1 MVRDGRVVLSNVVYT
16 QIPLHQ
22 PYGGVV
28 PEIASRAHIEKIS
41 QVVGEALKG
50 QTVDAVAVTYGPG
63 LAPALIVGLNAAK
76 GLAKALGVPLIGI
89 NHIEAHLHSP
99 FLFDGGEKTPDGFSP
114 LDACPA
120 LGLAVSGGNT
130 VWIDMPEY
138 GKYEVIGET
147 LDDAAGEA
155 FDKAAKL
162 LGLGYPGGLK
172 IDRISAAFRE
182 RFPNELLIP
191 FPKGRP
197 RDGVTALA
205 GLPAELCVSFSGLK
219 TALLRHVQRNPGLV
233 PPQGEEQDFG
243 GFSVTPAVAH
253 VVASYQEAIV
263 QAVAD
268 RTRVALKRRRY
279 KAFVLGGGVS
289 LNSRIRAVLGKVC
302 AADYKFQIVNLYKL
316 HTGKAKRVGAERGTR
331 CEYTHGSVP
340 SKPWRAHCGL
350 PLPPCGLICRKAPNK
365 PDTAEAFQAAQGL
378 TYSVLWS
385 KYNPA
390 FHGHQGT
397 LPGDAELGAERGPVV
412 RHRLYEHAMRGTFHG
427 NGSNGARC
435 RRGKGRREPHG
446 AWQTPRGNLR

>member
-1 MVRDGRVVLSNVVYT
+1 MNILGIETSCDETAAAVVKDGREVLSNVVYT

-41 QVVGEALKG
+41 QVIGSALDSL
-50 QTVDAVAVTYGPG
+50 TPPLTHSPNRIDAVAVTYGPG

-76 GLAKALGVPLIGI
+76 GLAKSLGVPLIAV

-99 FLFDGGEKTPDGFSP
+99 FIYDSPD
-114 LDACPA
+114 DAAAQLSDPREIGPM

-138 GKYEVIGET
+138 GKYKVIGET

-172 IDRISAAFRE
+172 IDRISAAYRE
-182 RFPNELLIP
+182 RFPNEPLVP

-219 TALLRHVQRNPGLV
+219 TALLRHVQHNPSLV
-233 PPQGEEQDFG
+233 ESQEGVQDFG
-243 GFSVTPAVAH
+243 GYDVTPEVAH

-263 QAVAD
+263 QAIAD
-268 RTRVALKRRRY
+268 RTRAALRRNSY

-289 LNSRIRAVLGKVC
+289 LNSRVRAVLTKVC
-302 AADYKFQIVNLYKL
+302 SAAHVPLLMAKPKF
-316 HTGKAKRVGAERGTR
+316 TGDNGAM
-331 CEYTHGSVP
+331 V
-340 SKPWRAHCGL
+340 AGL
-350 PLPPCGLICRKAPNK
+350 
-365 PDTAEAFQAAQGL
+365 AF
-378 TYSVLWS
+378 YRRNVS
-385 KYNPA
+385 
-390 FHGHQGT
+390 
-397 LPGDAELGAERGPVV
+397 GDAAFRADVSPSLQVGLA
-412 RHRLYEHAMRGTFHG
+412 
-427 NGSNGARC
+427 
-435 RRGKGRREPHG
+435 
-446 AWQTPRGNLR
+446 

>member
-1 MVRDGRVVLSNVVYT
+1 MNIIGIETSCDETAAAVVKDGREVLSNVVYT

-41 QVVGEALKG
+41 QVIGSALDSL
-50 QTVDAVAVTYGPG
+50 TPPLTHSPNRIDAVAVTYGPG

-76 GLAKALGVPLIGI
+76 GLAKSLGVPLIAV

-99 FLFDGGEKTPDGFSP
+99 FIYDSPD
-114 LDACPA
+114 DAAARLPDPREIGPM

-172 IDRISAAFRE
+172 IDRISAAYRE
-182 RFPNELLIP
+182 RFPNEPLVP

-205 GLPAELCVSFSGLK
+205 GLSAELCVSFSGLK
-219 TALLRHVQRNPGLV
+219 TALLRHVQHNPSLV
-233 PPQGEEQDFG
+233 ESQEGAQDFG
-243 GFSVTPAVAH
+243 GYDVTPEVAH

-263 QAVAD
+263 QAIAD
-268 RTRVALKRRRY
+268 RTRAALRRSSY

-289 LNSRIRAVLGKVC
+289 LNSRVRAVLTKVC
-302 AADYKFQIVNLYKL
+302 SAAHVPLLMAKPKF
-316 HTGKAKRVGAERGTR
+316 TGDNGAM
-331 CEYTHGSVP
+331 V
-340 SKPWRAHCGL
+340 AGL
-350 PLPPCGLICRKAPNK
+350 
-365 PDTAEAFQAAQGL
+365 AF
-378 TYSVLWS
+378 YRRNVS
-385 KYNPA
+385 
-390 FHGHQGT
+390 
-397 LPGDAELGAERGPVV
+397 GDAA
-412 RHRLYEHAMRGTFHG
+412 
-427 NGSNGARC
+427 
-435 RRGKGRREPHG
+435 
-446 AWQTPRGNLR
+446 LRADASPSLQVGLA